1 MNTIAVFVN
10 DAPHA
15 LRLLQPMVVGAP
27 GADTRWLLVACA
39 PRLTR
44 RIGKFASHA
53 SREQWRAKWCERLF
67 GQLKP
72 LFRAQPAEQLQT
84 LVAQGPLLQLV
95 EQLRREHG
103 NGLQLLDARRPRLGA
118 ADEPVAPVPPGG
130 AGQRWAVPLAV
141 SSGVSMVLALAD

>member
-15 LRLLQPMVVGAP
+15 LRILQPMVTP
-27 GADTRWLLVACA
+27 GSDTRWLLVACA

-53 SREQWRAKWCERLF
+53 SREQWRDKWCERLF
-67 GQLKP
+67 EQLRP
-72 LFRAQPAEQLQT
+72 LFAVPPSRPAQT
-84 LVAQGPLLQLV
+84 LVAHGPLLQLV
-95 EQLRREHG
+95 QQLQREHG
-103 NGLQLLDARRPRLGA
+103 EGLQLLDARRPRIGA
-118 ADEPVAPVPPGG
+118 AEEAVVQQPDQEGR
-130 AGQRWAVPLAV
+130 RWAVPIAV